1 MKKILFLSITLFI
14 VSCTSYSQKF
24 PQNPQGGFIVKKDL
38 GDEVLMYCL
47 PHKDTERAYCYE
59 VKEK

>member
-1 MKKILFLSITLFI
+1 MKKILFLSLTLFI
-14 VSCTSYSQKF
+14 VNCTSYTQKF
-24 PQNPQGGFIVKKDL
+24 PQNPQGGFIVKKDIS
-38 GDEVLMYCL
+38 DEVLMYCL